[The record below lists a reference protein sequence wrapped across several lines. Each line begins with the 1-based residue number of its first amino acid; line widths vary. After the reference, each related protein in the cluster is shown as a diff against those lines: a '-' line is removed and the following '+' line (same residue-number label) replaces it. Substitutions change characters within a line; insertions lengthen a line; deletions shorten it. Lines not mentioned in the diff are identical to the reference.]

1 MASTVTRSQS
11 SQACLGCGG
20 KGDSRHRRGADQSAA
35 TVWWCHAN
43 LDQNLWGI
51 FRAHYW
57 ICATKAEWDTA
68 WHQRGLPNKVVS
80 GIKKHTSHMKFSS
93 FPNLNYITGNTGKD
107 IDKSF
112 KRHFPP
118 IIQPFP
124 PSAPSPVLWF
134 MFFSTFVSCCFM
146 SNTLRLFLWHILFQF
161 VWFVMKEFLLITTWF
176 MMFWIKRWDD
186 QKRRV
191 RRVALCSFGTSL
203 SLILIC

>member
-20 KGDSRHRRGADQSAA
+20 KGDSHHRRGADQSAA

-43 LDQNLWGI
+43 LDQNLWGM

-80 GIKKHTSHMKFSS
+80 GIKKHISHMKFSS

-134 MFFSTFVSCCFM
+134 MFFPPLWVVASC
-146 SNTLRLFLWHILFQF
+146 
-161 VWFVMKEFLLITTWF
+161 LI
-176 MMFWIKRWDD
+176 RWDY
-186 QKRRV
+186 
-191 RRVALCSFGTSL
+191 SSGTSCFNL
-203 SLILIC
+203 FDLGWKSFFWSPPDLWCFGSNVGMIKSDGYDGLHSAVLGRHSLWS